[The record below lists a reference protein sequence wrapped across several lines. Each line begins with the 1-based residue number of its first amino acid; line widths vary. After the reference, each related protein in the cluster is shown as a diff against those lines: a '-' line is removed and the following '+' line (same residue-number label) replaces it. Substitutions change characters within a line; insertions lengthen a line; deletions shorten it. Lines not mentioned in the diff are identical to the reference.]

1 MDINRIKAEVYENFM
16 DSYNAEIQNTLEEYK
31 AEILE
36 VLDDMKHWMAE
47 NDSNEIM
54 NSIKI
59 EAMKKA
65 IHVLNDLVSTYSVLI
80 ELLSKNR
87 KIDSRI
93 KEEIRKKTEMMTDA
107 YTQEERKEQ

>member
-1 MDINRIKAEVYENFM
+1 MDINRIKAEVYENFT

-36 VLDDMKHWMAE
+36 VLDDMKRWMGE

-59 EAMKKA
+59 
-65 IHVLNDLVSTYSVLI
+65 LNDLVSTYSVLN

-87 KIDSRI
+87 IIDSRI
-93 KEEIRKKTEMMTDA
+93 KEEISKKAEMMTEA